1 MKIIIIGSS
10 NTYHFVQYL
19 KDDEKS
25 EIDLQKCTKLESL
38 KVHLDNLEETDKKV
52 LVTVVENFVCDAVKD
67 ENGEDQVKKGVE
79 KGNQLKIKKVF
90 SQSAYSH
97 TCYIGLWFL

>member
-19 KDDEKS
+19 KDDEKG
-25 EIDLQKCTKLESL
+25 EINLQKCTKLESL
-38 KVHLDNLEETDKKV
+38 KVHLDNLEETDRKV
-52 LVTVVENFVCDAVKD
+52 LITVVENFVCDAVKE

-79 KGNQLKIKKVF
+79 KGNKFRMCLVDQLLV
-90 SQSAYSH
+90 ARA
-97 TCYIGLWFL
+97 T

>member
-25 EIDLQKCTKLESL
+25 EINLQKCTKLESL
-38 KVHLDNLEETDKKV
+38 KVHLDNLEETDRKV
-52 LVTVVENFVCDAVKD
+52 LITVVENFVCDAVRE

-79 KGNQLKIKKVF
+79 KGNQFRMCLVD
-90 SQSAYSH
+90 QLLVARA
-97 TCYIGLWFL
+97 T

>member
-19 KDDEKS
+19 KDDEKG
-25 EIDLQKCTKLESL
+25 EINLQKCTKLESL
-38 KVHLDNLEETDKKV
+38 KVHLDNLEETDRKV
-52 LVTVVENFVCDAVKD
+52 LITVVENFVCDAVKE

-79 KGNQLKIKKVF
+79 KGNQFRMCLVD
-90 SQSAYSH
+90 QLLVARA
-97 TCYIGLWFL
+97 T

>member
-19 KDDEKS
+19 KDDEKG
-25 EIDLQKCTKLESL
+25 EINLQKCTKLESL
-38 KVHLDNLEETDKKV
+38 KVHLDNLEETDRKV
-52 LVTVVENFVCDAVKD
+52 LITVVENFVCDAVKE

-79 KGNQLKIKKVF
+79 KGKQFRMCLVDQLLVARAI
-90 SQSAYSH
+90 
-97 TCYIGLWFL
+97 

>member
-10 NTYHFVQYL
+10 NTYHFIQYL

-38 KVHLDNLEETDKKV
+38 KVHLDNLEETDKKI
-52 LVTVVENFVCDAVKD
+52 LITVVENFVCDAVRE
-67 ENGEDQVKKGVE
+67 ENGEDRVKKGVE
-79 KGNQLKIKKVF
+79 KGNQF
-90 SQSAYSH
+90 SQS
-97 TCYIGLWFL
+97 